1 MCSGYTI
8 QKKFT
13 KHIPSK
19 PQGSIYATPSLL
31 FMEFKYKVQMPGHAW
46 LCAYLGK
53 IDALANKGTSM
64 TQAIL
69 TCVQGNMHT

>member
-1 MCSGYTI
+1 MYLDI
-8 QKKFT
+8 RFNKKFT

-19 PQGSIYATPSLL
+19 PQGSIYVKPSLL

-53 IDALANKGTSM
+53 IDDLQIKE
-64 TQAIL
+64 
-69 TCVQGNMHT
+69 HR